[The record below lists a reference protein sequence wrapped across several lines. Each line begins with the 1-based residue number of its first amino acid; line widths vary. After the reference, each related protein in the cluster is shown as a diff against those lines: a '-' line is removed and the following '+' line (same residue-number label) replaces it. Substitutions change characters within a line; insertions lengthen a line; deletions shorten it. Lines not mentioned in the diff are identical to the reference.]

1 MKPILVTGA
10 GGQLGKCLQ
19 KIHANYPQHHF
30 IFTSSDQLDITDKE
44 VVFLFF
50 EKAQPDYCI
59 NGAAYTNVEQAE
71 KEPEKAFSINAEG
84 VKNLAEACKKHK
96 TTLFHISTDYVFDGK
111 KATPYTENDA
121 PNPINQYG
129 ASKLAG
135 EKYIREILHSYFII
149 RTSWLYSEFGK
160 NFYKT
165 ILEKA
170 ATQKELYVTDG
181 ETGCPTNANDLMV
194 FLMKIITNHSTKYGI
209 YNFCG
214 NKVMTWYDFA
224 QEILQE
230 NNLQNAVSVNKTK
243 NYPTFA
249 ARPVYS
255 VLQSTK
261 NPF

>member
-1 MKPILVTGA
+1 MKTILVTGA

-19 KIHANYPQHHF
+19 KIHANYSQHRF
-30 IFTSSDQLDITDKE
+30 IFTSSNQLDITGKE
-44 VVFLFF
+44 AVFHFF
-50 EKAQPDYCI
+50 EKVQPDYCI
-59 NGAAYTNVEQAE
+59 NCAAYTHVEQAE
-71 KEPEKAFSINAEG
+71 KEPEKAFSVNAEG
-84 VKNLAEACKKHK
+84 AKNVAEACKKYK
-96 TTLFHISTDYVFDGK
+96 TTLLHISTDYVFDGK
-111 KATPYTENDA
+111 KTTPYVEDDM

-135 EKYIREILHSYFII
+135 EKYIREILNTYFII

-170 ATQKELYVTDG
+170 TTQKELYITGG
-181 ETGCPTNANDLMV
+181 ETGCPTNANDLAV
-194 FLMKIITNHSTKYGI
+194 FLMNSITYHSTKYGI
-209 YNFCG
+209 YHFCG
-214 NKVMTWYDFA
+214 NKAMTWYDFA
-224 QEILQE
+224 REILKE
-230 NNLQNAVSVNKTK
+230 NSLQNAVSVNKTK

-249 ARPVYS
+249 ERPVYS